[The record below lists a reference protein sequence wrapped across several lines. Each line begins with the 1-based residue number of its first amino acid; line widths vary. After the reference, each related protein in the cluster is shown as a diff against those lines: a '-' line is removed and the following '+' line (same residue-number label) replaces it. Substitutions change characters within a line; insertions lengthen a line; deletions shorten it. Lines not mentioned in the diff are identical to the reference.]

1 MMVRFEEI
9 CLDSKPDLVLVAG
22 DVDPTIACAL
32 TDSGGIQEETTAL
45 GIPCLTLR
53 TTTERPVTCEIGT
66 NRLVR
71 PEREPLREAIIDLLD
86 KPRKKGA
93 LPPLWDGKAAERI
106 VEIILEGIF

>member
-1 MMVRFEEI
+1 MLTPPSR
-9 CLDSKPDLVLVAG
+9 
-22 DVDPTIACAL
+22 AL
-32 TDSGGIQEETTAL
+32 LPIPGGIQEETTAL

-106 VEIILEGIF
+106 AKIIVERIL